1 MLNLTF
7 PLMICTKLSVESAR
21 FVYLARRVP
30 LNAARYDKL
39 ALNPSRI
46 ELFLERFS
54 AMLTIEVVLYG
65 AVQLFCIS
73 KQWNGIQHVLHQHKL
88 NKDVRM
94 WCWIYRVSPAL
105 SRERPPQ
112 SRFPLCPRG
121 TVSLVNVFR
130 RKILCCLTTWN
141 IKSKLSPKATNNDVS
156 APSGHQYKCLHAT
169 HLIFFFFF
177 FFKSMVSFSDLI
189 LPQICLSQHKLWQN
203 KEKKKAD

>member
-177 FFKSMVSFSDLI
+177 FF
-189 LPQICLSQHKLWQN
+189 
-203 KEKKKAD
+203 